1 MHIPSNTPTF
11 LWQQNRVNGCIFQ
24 TLCSCVGKEEKN
36 SIQKRCIRNQVKLLE
51 NFYAQLSAQH
61 QITHLEK
68 KYEKV
73 KDQYIVLAP
82 RAFKRHVSEKDIT

>member
-1 MHIPSNTPTF
+1 MYKKPGKAFGKFLCTTQCATPD
-11 LWQQNRVNGCIFQ
+11 
-24 TLCSCVGKEEKN
+24 N
-36 SIQKRCIRNQVKLLE
+36 SPR
-51 NFYAQLSAQH
+51 
-61 QITHLEK
+61 K